1 MKKRVL
7 SMFMALAL
15 CLTLLPTAVFADV
28 TENGEGSGGTHY
40 VAESGGTQYETVQEI
55 LENMEE
61 GEITLL
67 GNVTENLTVY
77 AATTIHMNGHS
88 ITGNID
94 ATDSLTLNGGTVDG
108 TVTVDAMGGTFTM
121 TAPAEAEAAITG
133 GLNVVFGSAFVSGAQ
148 VGVKGTLYFDG
159 TDMLISGAVKAVE
172 LDSAAEPAAKTLY
185 GSATVNGDTAAEAGF
200 DTDTYKVGGE
210 IAKKLTNKQV
220 GSTTPAAPSL
230 TLTETSKSLT
240 AGKTA
245 VFTANY
251 TGTDT
256 LNAYVQGSAVNG
268 YFTISQK
275 NNGDGTYTVS
285 VKIDEETPGGTYTL
299 FVHELGNTSVQAS
312 ATITVTGLPD
322 AAEVNGKQYKSLP
335 RALNAAQDGDTVKL
349 LADHVTDADALNAL
363 GEDFTFEQYASIVP
377 VVTKTL
383 TLDLNHK
390 TVDYLE
396 VGFTETNEE
405 TQKKETLATGNL
417 TVTGE
422 GAYGRISNLMFMAG
436 ALDIRSGE
444 IGGSGCAGLLC
455 DANSGSVTVSNG
467 TVYGLTVLEGAS
479 VTVNGGSNHA
489 GEWVVASSATLNITD
504 GTFGDVQFTRN
515 GTIAISGGTFQSI
528 KSYIAE
534 ELQPLMS
541 LLDTQKVH
549 AFYKGDDVQDGN
561 ATELTDVTVKEHTH
575 TMVNNKCAC
584 GLSCTHT
591 NTEGA
596 STIGKDGKCTAC
608 GTQFAAVI
616 GETYYTD
623 VKSALNAAADG
634 QTVKLLA
641 NEMLPDGIYVSK
653 TLTLDLD
660 GHSLDGYSLNVGGLT
675 PTSQVRTGNLTV
687 IDSSGGNGAVGV
699 TVRDGGTLV
708 FDPKNDH
715 TTLLQLEV
723 WGGTVELYGGK
734 ILRSGLRL
742 NNNITL
748 GDLLPQKAGLAYYRD
763 NTQLTLEEAASQTCD
778 LVVKL
783 CSHGGKNGF
792 DKNAA
797 TCPNCNA
804 PAVAET
810 DLNNGEGNRPQR
822 RFADLQTALDADR
835 DGGAEL
841 TLLTD
846 VTGDYTIDGTKNT
859 KLDLNGHSIKGTV
872 TVKAAVGS
880 NTTTLSNRKNTTTA
894 RIDKVVA
901 HSGAELARPDKPAVI
916 GTLTLAE
923 GATWKTILSGKT
935 LGYKVLNADGTHKW
949 YARDDVNGSQL
960 NNVIINIL
968 PITFEKLNLEV
979 DGQNLTGNSLKVER
993 GTTVQL
999 CASCNKDAEV
1009 TFSIK
1014 QDGATTPITLSGND
1028 VKYTTVGTSTTL
1040 VYVAEYIFNDVGSYT
1055 ISFTAAKDG
1064 YTVTSTPKMLTVT
1077 KPNLSNAEITFPN
1090 GNEAAFNYW
1099 DATGVPTFI
1108 VTYKGQTLEKDVDF
1122 TITSGDSFSGVGPC
1136 TLTIK
1141 ATDDGDYTGSKSAQW
1156 NVRPLKVAASVGDI
1170 IKTYDGT
1177 TDLPKNT
1184 KITFKSADSYYTGT
1198 TLRLAKGT
1206 DYEVS
1211 NARYDSADAGQKK
1224 TVSFTIKLKNA
1235 GYVFEDGTTQKD
1247 FTLNGADFDDKTF
1260 QINKATAPKNNPT
1273 GTLNI
1278 INGTCQTYTYDFNNI
1293 LPGLPK
1299 GKYGTISYGQ
1309 ADISLVSQSGYYYD
1323 ETIVEFKKGVL
1334 TLAQFYAKDGNM
1346 TGKIGTVK
1354 VNVTTTN
1361 YENFQLKLVL
1371 YAVDQ
1376 IKPVPDGTITAMSIT
1391 YGDTLS
1397 KSEISGKMKDRNTGK
1412 SVNGTFAWTDG
1423 TIKPAASDN
1432 YEAEWTFTPAAGYE
1446 KYATVTGTVTIKVK
1460 PAKLIVSVKASS
1472 MYYTGEEQIASIIA
1486 SGQSVDS
1493 TPVTFTYSDKVDGN
1507 YTSGVPTFTDAGTYT
1522 AYYKAEAANHEPAT
1536 GTFTVTID
1544 PLPISLL
1551 SVSSISKTYDGSA
1564 DVTLTADKLT
1574 FFSKTANIK
1583 LPDTA
1588 LSFSDAQFTSKQED
1602 GSYLPSPEVGN
1613 GKALSFTMTL
1623 TSNNYVFEGK
1633 SEGTTKVSDVFATD
1647 DVNRFTITKA
1657 AAPTVQPVELT
1668 VINGLAKTYL
1678 VNLPALPTLGDNC
1691 KYGSIK
1697 YEACNF
1703 DLIGEGGYANS
1714 TAMITSNDEFQ
1725 LTVPA
1730 VESQTEGSVG
1740 TVGVKI
1746 TTDNY
1751 QDMLL
1756 TVEVI
1761 AKNKIVPV
1769 LDGEITATPIT
1780 YGDTLSKSEISGKM
1794 KDPNTGAKV
1803 EGTFSWQ
1810 QPGDTILDASTLGH
1824 SVEWTFTPAAG
1835 YEEYATATGTVTVKV
1850 NKADPTFNA
1859 PTAQENLT
1867 YTGQEQALI
1876 TAGSVTDYG
1885 PTMQYSLTENGTYSQ
1900 NIPTGTDAGT
1910 YNVWY
1915 RVFGDANHNDTKPA
1929 SVAVRIGQK
1938 PLTITGVTAASKPYD
1953 GTTNADISSVTFDNV
1968 TLNRGTDYTV
1978 TANFDDAS
1986 VDSGKNITATVTL
1999 MEQAAKNY
2007 ALEQSSFPTT
2017 GSITKAAAPTNIQS
2031 GTLTITNGLHK
2042 TYSFDLSTLLPK
2054 LTAPCD
2060 YGTITYDKKVDT
2072 NLGVGSFITLVN
2084 GKTGELT
2091 LEANRSGTDEGQFG
2105 TITVTISTSN
2115 YQDITLTVNIFAKN
2129 KLTPVMDGKI
2139 TASKITYGQALS
2151 DSSITGKMKDPNTGD
2166 EVNGTFTW
2174 TDGTIKPDANDRY
2187 EAEWTFTPDSEEYA
2201 TVTDTATVEVAP
2213 KSIEGAVITL
2223 ESADLEYNAA
2233 EQSPKITGV
2242 ALEKWTENI
2251 TYRIVSGNTATNVN
2265 DSLTLTIEGTGNYT
2279 GKAAVKWKITP
2290 KTVTPTIEVEPC
2302 TYTGDAL
2309 EPTVTLKDG
2318 NEVIPTD
2325 EYTVEYSNNTN
2336 AGTGRVTIK
2345 DVAGGNYVIKEKT
2358 QDFTITKAAA
2368 PTNIQSGTLTIT
2380 NGLHKTYSFDLST
2393 LLPKLTA
2400 PCDYGTITYDKK
2412 VDTNLG
2418 VGSFITL
2425 VNGKTGELTLDAN
2438 RSGTDEGQFGTI
2450 TVTVSTSNYQD
2461 IILTINV
2468 IAKNRITPTGTPTL
2482 SKNAITYGDA
2492 LNTIALSG
2500 KLHDNVNNVDVDGT
2514 FEWVDGTHIPV
2525 VGNGT
2530 YAAEWIFEP
2539 TDTEKYLTVSGRS
2552 NITVEKAQQYGKL
2565 SMAGYT
2571 YGKTPSTPTLTDRTG
2586 DLNAQV
2592 TYSYAAAG
2600 SGSVQTWDIQNPPAL
2615 NAGTYRMY
2623 ASIGDTDNYYGFEA
2637 VYCEFVVAKATPT
2650 YTVPT
2655 GLTAKYGQT
2664 LADVTLP
2671 DGWSWT
2677 DSSES
2682 VGGASTAAK
2691 TFQAKF
2697 TPTDAVNYNMVENI
2711 GLEVMVNKADGG
2723 NLKTVELE
2731 QKYTDASDHTYT
2743 PDWAGLP
2750 AGQDW
2755 TFSSEASI
2763 VLSKQDFAAD
2773 GSLLTYA
2780 ISGGKAGDKITIT
2793 LKASCDNYEDFTIT
2807 LNVTLT
2813 EKDDQKPLTITGA
2826 GSVVYGQTLTLTTTG
2841 GSGTGTVTY
2850 RIDTDASTGEATIDP
2865 ETGVLTPVKVGS
2877 VSVIATKAG
2886 DNDYNDV
2893 TSAPFV
2899 LMIKPATPTG
2909 EPNYTKITTSGKTLK
2924 DTALTTKGSTLNPSD
2939 GKLEWVDDKGEPLPD
2954 DTTVKANTTYKWRF
2968 TPDDDNYTTLTG
2980 EVELYHKSSS
2990 GGGWYDSY
2998 YTIKATA
3005 GAGGSI
3011 SPSGS
3016 VSVRE
3021 GRDQTFTITPDKSYA
3036 VSNVKIDGKSIG
3048 AVKSYTFENVRRTHT
3063 IEVIFMKANGNPQTG
3078 VFVDVATGSYYEDAV
3093 DWAVENGIT
3102 QGTDDTHFV
3111 PDGICTRAQAV
3122 AFLWRAAGSPKP
3134 ETCTMPFADVPAGS
3148 YYYDAVLWAV
3158 ENGIAKGTSDTTFS
3172 PNMTCSRAQIV
3183 TFLWRSEKSPAA
3195 GTANPFADV
3204 KSTAYYADAV
3214 LWAVKENI
3222 AKGTTNTTF
3231 SPDADCTRAQIVT
3244 FLWRCKK

>member
-7 SMFMALAL
+7 SLLMALTL
-15 CLTLLPTAVFADV
+15 CLTTLPTAVFADV

-40 VAESGGTQYETVQEI
+40 VAESGGTQYETVQGI
-55 LENMEE
+55 LDNMEE

-67 GNVTENLTVY
+67 DSVTEDLTVC

-108 TVTVDAMGGTFTM
+108 TVKVDGGTLNM
-121 TAPAEAEAAITG
+121 TAPSDAAAAIDG
-133 GLNVVFGSAFVSGAQ
+133 GLNVVSGSAFVSGAQ

-159 TDMLISGAVKAVE
+159 TDMLISGAVNAVE

-256 LNAYVQGSAVNG
+256 LNAYVQGNAVNG

-299 FVHELGNTSVQAS
+299 FVHEVGNTSVQAS
-312 ATITVTGLPD
+312 ATITVTGLQD

-335 RALNAAQDGDTVKL
+335 RALDAARDGDTVKL
-349 LADHVTDADALNAL
+349 LANHVTDADALNAL

-396 VGFTETNEE
+396 VGFSETNEE

-444 IGGSGCAGLLC
+444 IGGSEGAGLVC
-455 DANSGSVTVSNG
+455 DVNSGTATISNG
-467 TVYGLTVLEGAS
+467 TVYGLTVMEGAS

-489 GEWVVASSATLNITD
+489 GEWVVASGATLNITD

-515 GTIAISGGTFQSI
+515 GIIAISGGTFQSI

-561 ATELTDVTVKEHTH
+561 ATELADVTVKEHTH

-584 GLSCTHT
+584 GFSCTHT

-596 STIGKDGKCTAC
+596 STIGEDGKCTAC
-608 GTQFAAVI
+608 GTQFAAGI

-623 VKSALNAAADG
+623 VPSALDAAADG

-641 NEMLPDGIYVSK
+641 NTMLPSDTYVSK

-660 GHSLDGYSLNVGGLT
+660 GHSLSGYSLNVGGLT

-734 ILRSGLRL
+734 ISRSGLRL

-763 NTQLTLEEAASQTCD
+763 DTQLTLEAAASQTCD
-778 LVVKL
+778 LVVKS

-792 DKNAA
+792 DNNSTA
-797 TCPNCNA
+797 CPYCNA

-810 DLNNGEGNRPQR
+810 ALYNGEGNRLQR

-835 DGGAEL
+835 DGGA
-841 TLLTD
+841 TFKLLAD
-846 VTGDYTIDGTKNT
+846 VTGDYTIDGTQDTGLN
-859 KLDLNGHSIKGTV
+859 LNGHSIKGTV
-872 TVKAAVGS
+872 TVKAAAGS
-880 NTTTLSNRKNTTTA
+880 NTTTLSNTKNTTTVS
-894 RIDKVVA
+894 IDNVVA
-901 HSGAELARPDKPAVI
+901 YKGAKLAGSKYPAVI
-916 GTLTLAE
+916 GTLTLADTTE
-923 GATWKTILSGKT
+923 WKDILQQPT
-935 LGYKVLNADGTHKW
+935 RLGFKITSADGTYKW
-949 YARDDVNGSQL
+949 YAPNDVKDSQL
-960 NNVIINIL
+960 NNVIINSL
-968 PITFEKLNLEV
+968 PITSKTLNLKV
-979 DGQNLTGNSLKVER
+979 DGKNLTGNSPKVER

-999 CASCNKDAEV
+999 CASCNAKGADVYIYTGEIVGNNEPTYSRRKAEYQK
-1009 TFSIK
+1009 I
-1014 QDGATTPITLSGND
+1014 
-1028 VKYTTVGTSTTL
+1028 GTSWYYVVDLPCNTIGKYS
-1040 VYVAEYIFNDVGSYT
+1040 VY
-1055 ISFTAAKDG
+1055 FTATKDG
-1064 YTVTSTPKMLTVT
+1064 YTVQSAEKKLTVT
-1077 KPNLSNAEITFPN
+1077 KPNLSNAEITFPD

-1099 DATGVPTFI
+1099 TATDVPMFV
-1108 VTYKGQTLEKDVDF
+1108 VTYKGQTLEKDKDF
-1122 TITSGDSFSGVGPC
+1122 TIAGGDSFSGVGPC

-1141 ATDDGDYTGSKSAQW
+1141 ATDDGDYTGSKSADW
-1156 NVRPLKVAASVGDI
+1156 KVRPLKVAASVGNI

-1177 TDLPKNT
+1177 TDLPANA
-1184 KITFKSADSYYTGT
+1184 KITFKSADSYYTGRI
-1198 TLRLAKGT
+1198 LPLAKDA
-1206 DYEVS
+1206 DYEVL
-1211 NARYDSADAGQKK
+1211 NAHYDSADASTEEK
-1224 TVSFTIKLKNA
+1224 TISFTIKLKNA
-1235 GYVFEDGTTQKD
+1235 GYVFKDGTTQKD
-1247 FTLNGADFDDKTF
+1247 FTLNGADFDDKIF
-1260 QINKATAPKNNPT
+1260 QINKATAPMNNPI

-1293 LPGLPK
+1293 LPGLPG

-1334 TLAQFYAKDGNM
+1334 TLAQFYAKDGKM
-1346 TGKIGTVK
+1346 TGRIGTVK

-1361 YENFQLKLVL
+1361 YADFQLKLVL
-1371 YAVDQ
+1371 NAVDQ
-1376 IKPVPDGTITAMSIT
+1376 IKPEPDGTITASEIT

-1397 KSEISGKMKDRNTGK
+1397 KSEISGKMKDPNTGDA
-1412 SVNGTFAWTDG
+1412 VNGTFAWTNG
-1423 TIKPAASDN
+1423 TIKPDAGDYPAS
-1432 YEAEWTFTPAAGYE
+1432 WTFTPAEGYE
-1446 KYATVTGTVTIKVK
+1446 EYATATGTVTIKVK
-1460 PAKLIVSVKASS
+1460 PAKLTVSVKASS
-1472 MYYTGEEQIASIIA
+1472 AYYNGEAQIASIIA

-1493 TPVTFTYSDKVDGN
+1493 TPVAFTYSDKVDGN
-1507 YTSGVPTFTDAGTYT
+1507 YTSGGPTFTDAGTYT

-1574 FFSKTANIK
+1574 FFSKTAKATNIK

-1588 LSFSDAQFTSKQED
+1588 LTFSDAQFTSKQED
-1602 GSYLPSPEVGN
+1602 GSYLPSPEVGG
-1613 GKALSFTMTL
+1613 GKALSFTMML

-1633 SEGTTKVSDVFATD
+1633 SEGTTEVSDVFATD

-1657 AAPTVQPVELT
+1657 AAPGSGLHPAVT
-1668 VINGLAKTYL
+1668 VINDLAKTYEMVL
-1678 VNLPALPTLGDNC
+1678 
-1691 KYGSIK
+1691 
-1697 YEACNF
+1697 
-1703 DLIGEGGYANS
+1703 
-1714 TAMITSNDEFQ
+1714 SNDYLPKLSSPCEYGNVSYSLRGTYLTDGYKDTVQ
-1725 LTVPA
+1725 AEVVEENSQYKLKLTVPA
-1730 VESQTEGSVG
+1730 VDYDKVSSVG
-1740 TVGVKI
+1740 TIDVRVTSDNYRDFYLTIGVK
-1746 TTDNY
+1746 T
-1751 QDMLL
+1751 
-1756 TVEVI
+1756 
-1761 AKNKIVPV
+1761 KNKDVPV
-1769 LDGEITATPIT
+1769 PDGPISASDIT
-1780 YGDTLSKSEISGKM
+1780 YGQALNDSKIAGKM
-1794 KDPNTGAKV
+1794 KAGGKAID
-1803 EGTFSWQ
+1803 GTFTWTD
-1810 QPGDTILDASTLGH
+1810 GTIKPDANDNYEA
-1824 SVEWTFTPAAG
+1824 EWTFTPAAG
-1835 YEEYATATGTVTVKV
+1835 YEKYATATGTVTIKV
-1850 NKADPTFNA
+1850 NKATPTFTA

-1876 TAGSVTDYG
+1876 TAGMTDHG
-1885 PTMQYSLTENGTYSQ
+1885 TMRYSLTENGTYSQ
-1900 NIPTGTDAGT
+1900 DIPAGTDAGAYT
-1910 YNVWY
+1910 VWY
-1915 RVFGDANHNDTKPA
+1915 RVIGDANHNDTAPA
-1929 SVAVRIGQK
+1929 SVAVRIGKK

-1953 GTTNADISSVTFDNV
+1953 GTTNADIPSVTFDNV

-1978 TANFDDAS
+1978 TASFDDAS
-1986 VDSGKNITATVTL
+1986 VGNGKNVTATVTL

-2017 GSITKAAAPTNIQS
+2017 GSIIKAAAPDFTKE
-2031 GTLTITNGLHK
+2031 TALTIVNGHEK
-2042 TYSFDLSTLLPK
+2042 TYTVTLPALPTLETPKEYGALTYEIGEVK
-2054 LTAPCD
+2054 LNDGYYTSGA
-2060 YGTITYDKKVDT
+2060 KVE
-2072 NLGVGSFITLVN
+2072 N
-2084 GKTGELT
+2084 GELT
-2091 LEANRSGTDEGQFG
+2091 LPIQNNDVETTGSVG
-2105 TITVTISTSN
+2105 TVTVVIKSAN
-2115 YQDITLTVNIFAKN
+2115 YEDITLTVN
-2129 KLTPVMDGKI
+2129 
-2139 TASKITYGQALS
+2139 
-2151 DSSITGKMKDPNTGD
+2151 
-2166 EVNGTFTW
+2166 
-2174 TDGTIKPDANDRY
+2174 
-2187 EAEWTFTPDSEEYA
+2187 
-2201 TVTDTATVEVAP
+2201 
-2213 KSIEGAVITL
+2213 
-2223 ESADLEYNAA
+2223 
-2233 EQSPKITGV
+2233 
-2242 ALEKWTENI
+2242 
-2251 TYRIVSGNTATNVN
+2251 VS
-2265 DSLTLTIEGTGNYT
+2265 
-2279 GKAAVKWKITP
+2279 
-2290 KTVTPTIEVEPC
+2290 
-2302 TYTGDAL
+2302 
-2309 EPTVTLKDG
+2309 
-2318 NEVIPTD
+2318 
-2325 EYTVEYSNNTN
+2325 
-2336 AGTGRVTIK
+2336 
-2345 DVAGGNYVIKEKT
+2345 
-2358 QDFTITKAAA
+2358 
-2368 PTNIQSGTLTIT
+2368 
-2380 NGLHKTYSFDLST
+2380 
-2393 LLPKLTA
+2393 
-2400 PCDYGTITYDKK
+2400 
-2412 VDTNLG
+2412 
-2418 VGSFITL
+2418 
-2425 VNGKTGELTLDAN
+2425 
-2438 RSGTDEGQFGTI
+2438 
-2450 TVTVSTSNYQD
+2450 
-2461 IILTINV
+2461 
-2468 IAKNRITPTGTPTL
+2468 AKNRITPTGTPTL
-2482 SKNAITYGDA
+2482 SKNAIIYGDA

-2571 YGKTPSTPTLTDRTG
+2571 YGKTPSTPTLTDQTG

-2592 TYSYAAAG
+2592 TYSYAAAD
-2600 SGSVQTWDIQNPPAL
+2600 SGSVQTWDISNPPAL

-2623 ASIGDTDNYYGFEA
+2623 ASIGDTDNYYGFEV

-2671 DGWSWT
+2671 DGWSWM

-2697 TPTDAVNYNMVENI
+2697 TPKDTENYNTVENI
-2711 GLEVMVNKADGG
+2711 ELEVTVNKADGG

-2763 VLSKQDFAAD
+2763 VLPKQDFAAD
-2773 GSLLTYA
+2773 GNLLTYA
-2780 ISGGKAGDKITIT
+2780 ISGGKAGDKITLI

-2813 EKDDQKPLTITGA
+2813 EKDDQKPLTITGNT
-2826 GSVVYGQTLTLTTTG
+2826 SVIYGEKLTLTTTG
-2841 GSGTGTVTY
+2841 GSGMGAVTY
-2850 RIDTDASTGEATIDP
+2850 RIDNAISAGEATIDP
-2865 ETGVLTPVKVGS
+2865 NTGVLTPVKVGS

-2886 DNDYNDV
+2886 DNNYNDV

-2909 EPNYTKITTSGKTLK
+2909 EPKYTKITTSGKTLK
-2924 DTALTTKGSTLNPSD
+2924 DVTLIIEGSTLNPSD

-3011 SPSGS
+3011 SPSGN

-3021 GRDQTFTITPDKSYA
+3021 GGDQTFTITPDKGYA
-3036 VSNVKIDGKSIG
+3036 VANVKIDGKSIG
-3048 AVKSYTFENVRRTHT
+3048 AVKSYTFENVSSPHT
-3063 IEVIFMKANGNPQTG
+3063 IEAIF
-3078 VFVDVATGSYYEDAV
+3078 V
-3093 DWAVENGIT
+3093 
-3102 QGTDDTHFV
+3102 
-3111 PDGICTRAQAV
+3111 
-3122 AFLWRAAGSPKP
+3122 
-3134 ETCTMPFADVPAGS
+3134 
-3148 YYYDAVLWAV
+3148 
-3158 ENGIAKGTSDTTFS
+3158 KGTASASTGDSSNLPLWSALLLASTLALAGAVHLKRK
-3172 PNMTCSRAQIV
+3172 RA
-3183 TFLWRSEKSPAA
+3183 R
-3195 GTANPFADV
+3195 
-3204 KSTAYYADAV
+3204 
-3214 LWAVKENI
+3214 
-3222 AKGTTNTTF
+3222 
-3231 SPDADCTRAQIVT
+3231 
-3244 FLWRCKK
+3244 

>member
-7 SMFMALAL
+7 SLLMALTL
-15 CLTLLPTAVFADV
+15 CLTTLPTAVFADV

-55 LENMEE
+55 LDNMEE

-67 GNVTENLTVY
+67 DSVTEDLTVC

-108 TVTVDAMGGTFTM
+108 TVKVDGGTLNM
-121 TAPAEAEAAITG
+121 TAPSDAAAAIDG
-133 GLNVVFGSAFVSGAQ
+133 GLNVVSGSAFVSGAQ

-159 TDMLISGAVKAVE
+159 TDMLIFGAVKAVE

-335 RALNAAQDGDTVKL
+335 AALNAAQNGDTVKL

-436 ALDIRSGE
+436 ALDIRSGQ
-444 IGGSGCAGLLC
+444 IGILVDDNGVESPDRGLVC
-455 DANSGSVTVSNG
+455 DVNSGTATISNG
-467 TVYGLTVLEGAS
+467 TVYGLTVSEGAS
-479 VTVNGGSNHA
+479 VTVKGGSNHA

-504 GTFGDVQFTRN
+504 GTFGDVQFTHN
-515 GTIAISGGTFQSI
+515 GTIAISGGTFKSI

-549 AFYKGDDVQDGN
+549 AFYKGDDVQNGN
-561 ATELTDVTVKEHTH
+561 ATELADVTVKEHTH
-575 TMVNNKCAC
+575 AMVNNKCAC

-623 VKSALNAAADG
+623 VPSALNAAADG

-641 NEMLPDGIYVSK
+641 NEALPSDTYVSK

-675 PTSQVRTGNLTV
+675 ATSQVRTGKLTV
-687 IDSSGGNGAVGV
+687 VDSSGGNGAVGV
-699 TVRDGGTLV
+699 TVRDGGKVEFRGSIATSCLR
-708 FDPKNDH
+708 
-715 TTLLQLEV
+715 LQV
-723 WGGTVELYGGK
+723 YGGDVK
-734 ILRSGLRL
+734 FYGGNIRSFDLYNSVTYADFLPEGYCYY
-742 NNNITL
+742 NYSGSGSDL
-748 GDLLPQKAGLAYYRD
+748 GSIVTAADVANAVNVGRYLAV
-763 NTQLTLEEAASQTCD
+763 AP
-778 LVVKL
+778 
-783 CSHGGKNGF
+783 CSHGGANGF
-792 DKNAA
+792 DGTN
-797 TCPNCNA
+797 CPYCNA

-810 DLNNGEGNRPQR
+810 ALNNGEGNRPWR

-835 DGGAEL
+835 AGGAEFK
-841 TLLTD
+841 LLAD
-846 VTGDYTIDGTKNT
+846 VTGDYTINGTQDT
-859 KLDLNGHSIKGTV
+859 GLDLNGHSIKGTV
-872 TVKAAVGS
+872 TVKGTKGDFI
-880 NTTTLSNRKNTTTA
+880 TTTLSNTKNTTTA
-894 RIDKVVA
+894 SIDKVVA
-901 HSGAELARPDKPAVI
+901 CDGAELAGSKYPAVI
-916 GTLTLAE
+916 GELTLAE
-923 GATWKTILSGKT
+923 GATWKTILNDT
-935 LGYKVLNADGTHKW
+935 ALGYKVLNADGTHKW

-960 NNVIINIL
+960 NNVIINRL
-968 PITFEKLNLEV
+968 PITSKNLAFKV
-979 DGQNLTGNSLKVER
+979 NGTNVKGNKVER

-999 CASCNKDAEV
+999 CASCNANDV
-1009 TFSIK
+1009 TVTLSILK
-1014 QDGATTPITLSGND
+1014 TGETTPITLSGND
-1028 VKYTTVGTSTTL
+1028 VQYTTVGTGTTKF
-1040 VYVAEYIFNDVGSYT
+1040 YVAEYAFNDVGSYT
-1055 ISFTAAKDG
+1055 ISFTATKDG
-1064 YTVTSTPKMLTVT
+1064 YTVTSTPKKLTVT
-1077 KPNLSNAEITFPN
+1077 KPNLSHAEITFPD
-1090 GNEAAFNYW
+1090 GNEAAFNYAT
-1099 DATGVPTFI
+1099 ATGVPTFV
-1108 VTYKGQTLEKDVDF
+1108 VTYKGTELKENVDF
-1122 TITSGDSFSGVGPC
+1122 VITRGASTYDVGPC
-1136 TLTIK
+1136 TLTIE
-1141 ATDDGDYTGSKSAQW
+1141 ATDKGDYTGSKSAQW

-1177 TDLPKNT
+1177 TDLPANA

-1206 DYEVS
+1206 DYEVL
-1211 NARYDSADAGQKK
+1211 NAHYDSADASETEK
-1224 TVSFTIKLKNA
+1224 TVSFTIELKNK
-1235 GYVFEDGTTQKD
+1235 GYVFDDGTTQKD

-1260 QINKATAPKNNPT
+1260 QINKATAPMNNPI

-1293 LPGLPK
+1293 LPGLPG

-1334 TLAQFYAKDGNM
+1334 TLAQFYAKDGKK
-1346 TGKIGTVK
+1346 TGQIGTVK
-1354 VNVTTTN
+1354 VKVTTTN
-1361 YENFQLKLVL
+1361 YKDFQLKLVL
-1371 YAVDQ
+1371 NAVNQ
-1376 IKPVPDGTITAMSIT
+1376 IKPTPDGTITASEIT

-1588 LSFSDAQFTSKQED
+1588 LTFSDAQFTSKQED

-1623 TSNNYVFEGK
+1623 TSKNYVFEGE
-1633 SEGTTKVSDVFATD
+1633 SEGTTEVSDVFATD
-1647 DVNRFTITKA
+1647 DANRFT
-1657 AAPTVQPVELT
+1657 
-1668 VINGLAKTYL
+1668 
-1678 VNLPALPTLGDNC
+1678 
-1691 KYGSIK
+1691 
-1697 YEACNF
+1697 
-1703 DLIGEGGYANS
+1703 
-1714 TAMITSNDEFQ
+1714 
-1725 LTVPA
+1725 
-1730 VESQTEGSVG
+1730 
-1740 TVGVKI
+1740 
-1746 TTDNY
+1746 
-1751 QDMLL
+1751 
-1756 TVEVI
+1756 
-1761 AKNKIVPV
+1761 
-1769 LDGEITATPIT
+1769 
-1780 YGDTLSKSEISGKM
+1780 
-1794 KDPNTGAKV
+1794 
-1803 EGTFSWQ
+1803 
-1810 QPGDTILDASTLGH
+1810 
-1824 SVEWTFTPAAG
+1824 
-1835 YEEYATATGTVTVKV
+1835 
-1850 NKADPTFNA
+1850 
-1859 PTAQENLT
+1859 
-1867 YTGQEQALI
+1867 
-1876 TAGSVTDYG
+1876 
-1885 PTMQYSLTENGTYSQ
+1885 
-1900 NIPTGTDAGT
+1900 
-1910 YNVWY
+1910 
-1915 RVFGDANHNDTKPA
+1915 
-1929 SVAVRIGQK
+1929 
-1938 PLTITGVTAASKPYD
+1938 
-1953 GTTNADISSVTFDNV
+1953 
-1968 TLNRGTDYTV
+1968 
-1978 TANFDDAS
+1978 
-1986 VDSGKNITATVTL
+1986 
-1999 MEQAAKNY
+1999 
-2007 ALEQSSFPTT
+2007 
-2017 GSITKAAAPTNIQS
+2017 ITKAAAPTNIQS

-2105 TITVTISTSN
+2105 AITVTISTSN

-2174 TDGTIKPDANDRY
+2174 TDGAVKPDANDRY

-2290 KTVTPTIEVEPC
+2290 REVTPAIEVASC

-2400 PCDYGTITYDKK
+2400 PCDYGTITYDRK

-2425 VNGKTGELTLDAN
+2425 VDGKTGELTLDAN

-2552 NITVEKAQQYGKL
+2552 NITVEKAQPYGKV

-2571 YGKTPSTPTLTDRTG
+2571 YGKTPSTPTLTDQTG

-2592 TYSYAAAG
+2592 TYSYAAAD
-2600 SGSVQTWDIQNPPAL
+2600 SGSVQTWDISNPPAL

-2671 DGWSWT
+2671 DGWSWM

-2697 TPTDAVNYNMVENI
+2697 TPKDTENYNTVENI
-2711 GLEVMVNKADGG
+2711 ELEVTVNKADGG

-2909 EPNYTKITTSGKTLK
+2909 EPKYTAITTSGKTLK
-2924 DTALTTKGSTLNPSD
+2924 DAALTTKGSTLNPSD
-2939 GKLEWVDDKGEPLPD
+2939 GKLEWVDDKGELLPD

-3005 GAGGSI
+3005 GTGGSI

-3036 VSNVKIDGKSIG
+3036 VANVKIDGKSIG
-3048 AVKSYTFENVRRTHT
+3048 TVKSYTFENVRRTHT

-3093 DWAVENGIT
+3093 DWAVGNGIT
-3102 QGTDDTHFV
+3102 QGTDDTHFS

-3134 ETCTMPFADVPAGS
+3134 ETRTMPFTDVPAGS

-3158 ENGIAKGTSDTTFS
+3158 ENDITKGTSDTTFS
-3172 PNMTCSRAQIV
+3172 PNMTCTRAQIV
-3183 TFLWRSEKSPAA
+3183 AFLWRSEKSPAA

-3204 KSTAYYADAV
+3204 KSAAYYADAV
-3214 LWAVKENI
+3214 LWAAKKDI
-3222 AKGTTNTTF
+3222 TKGTTNTTF